1 MKISVFGIGYVGAV
15 SAACLAES
23 GHNVTA
29 VDIDQHKIDTLNAG
43 KTPFYE
49 PDLEHLISQ
58 NVKRQRLR
66 ATNDCKEAVL
76 ASDLSLICVG
86 TPSNDDGALDLRYIE
101 AVCAQIGEALQGT
114 SDHIVVIRSTVLP
127 GTLDTVIRPVL
138 EKASGQIAGQDFFIA
153 NNPEFLREGCAVA
166 DYQKPTMIVVG
177 AHGEDTANK
186 ILSLYDGI
194 EAPKTICNPSTAE
207 GLKYVSNAWRANKV
221 SFANEVGNILQAHGV
236 DSHAVMDIFF
246 SDTQINLGK
255 SFLTPGFA
263 FGGSCLPKD
272 VRAIKHSANDKG
284 LSTPLFNSIL
294 EANTQQID
302 RAMEMIETHS
312 PKSVGLIGLSFK
324 AGTDDLRESPLMA
337 LAHKLNARGITLS
350 IYDPLVKIRN
360 DDKLSPHM
368 VQDIDAL
375 NTTDVIVVGH
385 KTEDA
390 LKFIQDLGND
400 KPIIDL
406 VRIAEAET
414 RSSYAGICW

>member
-86 TPSNDDGALDLRYIE
+86 TPSDDDGALDLRYIE
-101 AVCAQIGEALQGT
+101 TVCAQIGEALQGT

-177 AHGEDTANK
+177 AHEEDTANK
-186 ILSLYDGI
+186 VLSLYEAI
-194 EAPKTICNPSTAE
+194 EAPKTICSPSTAE

-272 VRAIKHSANDKG
+272 VRALKHSANDKG

-294 EANTQQID
+294 EANTQQIE

-390 LKFIQDLGND
+390 LKFIQDLGDD
-400 KPIIDL
+400 KPVIDL